1 MKSSRGDCP
10 FLINN
15 QDQEDLA
22 EVKVVIGKLF
32 YIPTL
37 TFPVFSFRNPPHN
50 PHYFSVYWL
59 SPRSAARLR
68 PATVKLTLLKIWMEM
83 EPDFPIT
90 SLHQSSKLAFL
101 FLQFYVCWMNQH
113 TKSLNHFEPIWLFLI
128 ISGQKTMY
136 YVFLTRILGCR
147 EHNSWQL
154 APMPWSLECP
164 LWPF

>member
-1 MKSSRGDCP
+1 MFSS
-10 FLINN
+10 
-15 QDQEDLA
+15 E
-22 EVKVVIGKLF
+22 
-32 YIPTL
+32 
-37 TFPVFSFRNPPHN
+37 NPPHN
-50 PHYFSVYWL
+50 PNYFSVYWL

-83 EPDFPIT
+83 DPDFPIT

-101 FLQFYVCWMNQH
+101 FLQFCWKKQIF
-113 TKSLNHFEPIWLFLI
+113 KSFWIKQDIHSEPIWLFLI

-154 APMPWSLECP
+154 AAMPWSLECP
-164 LWPF
+164 ALAFLAAITPT